1 MYNKQAV
8 KEKALSGEAGGMYD
22 STVERTMLFDFFG
35 DLLTEKQKQYY
46 DLHYNA
52 DLSLA
57 EIAEQEGISRQG
69 VWDII
74 RRAEATLRKA
84 EERTGLVKRFRELQ
98 DSVSALERSVSELLP
113 LTEGRAK
120 QLTEDIAERLR
131 ELRG

>member
-1 MYNKQAV
+1 MY
-8 KEKALSGEAGGMYD
+8 E

-35 DLLTEKQKQYY
+35 ELLTEKQKQYY

-74 RRAEATLRKA
+74 RRAEATLRRA
-84 EERTGLVKRFRELQ
+84 EERTGLVRRFRELQ
-98 DSVSALERSVSELLP
+98 DTVSEMEEHLEELLP
-113 LTEGRAK
+113 LTEGRARA
-120 QLTEDIAERLR
+120 LAEQVACKVKDLK
-131 ELRG
+131 G

>member
-1 MYNKQAV
+1 MY
-8 KEKALSGEAGGMYD
+8 E

-35 DLLTEKQKQYY
+35 ELLTEKQREYF

-74 RRAEATLRKA
+74 RRAEATLRRA
-84 EERTGLVKRFRELQ
+84 EEKTGLVRRFGELQ
-98 DSVSALERSVSELLP
+98 RTVGEMEAQLGELLP
-113 LTEGRAK
+113 LTEGRARE
-120 QLTEDIAERLR
+120 LTLAIAAELR
-131 ELRG
+131 ELKG